1 MKKYFVFLTALLL
14 VAACSGRKNVTQGI
28 EYTAPQADK
37 SYYEFTSYELD
48 EAPLLPPTVTG
59 DIFESEKPEPTLG
72 DDEDFTSENLS
83 SSYRTYGDVVV
94 SVATR
99 KFKLGANA
107 TRKDMTTFQKAMD
120 QGYSAAVR
128 QYRPIGFTY
137 ALSSVGAVNPLSD
150 VEVTCKMSE
159 QSANAVGQNACAQFF
174 KTIAT
179 SYIELSKEAE

>member
-1 MKKYFVFLTALLL
+1 MKKYVVFLSTLLL

-28 EYTAPQADK
+28 EYTAPHAEK
-37 SYYEFTSYELD
+37 SYYEFSSYEFD
-48 EAPLLPPTVTG
+48 QTPLLAPTVTG
-59 DIFESEKPEPTLG
+59 DILEGETPQQPLG
-72 DDEDFTSENLS
+72 EDEDFTSENIAGT
-83 SSYRTYGDVVV
+83 YGTYGDVVI

-99 KFKLGANA
+99 KFKLGKNA
-107 TRKDMTTFQKAMD
+107 TRKEMAVFQQAMD
-120 QGYSAAVR
+120 KGYADALR

-174 KTIAT
+174 KTITA
-179 SYIELSKEAE
+179 SYIELSKEAN

>member
-1 MKKYFVFLTALLL
+1 MKKYFVFLSALLL
-14 VAACSGRKNVTQGI
+14 VAACNGRKNVTQGI
-28 EYTAPQADK
+28 EYTAPHADR
-37 SYYEFTSYELD
+37 SYYEFTSYEL
-48 EAPLLPPTVTG
+48 EESPLLPPTVTG
-59 DIFESEKPEPTLG
+59 NILEGQERELG
-72 DDEDFTSENLS
+72 EDEDFTSENLS
-83 SSYRTYGDVVV
+83 GSYGTYGDVVI

-120 QGYSAAVR
+120 QGYSATVR

-137 ALSSVGAVNPLSD
+137 SLSSVGAVNPLSD

-174 KTIAT
+174 KTIAM
-179 SYIELSKEAE
+179 SYIALSKEAN